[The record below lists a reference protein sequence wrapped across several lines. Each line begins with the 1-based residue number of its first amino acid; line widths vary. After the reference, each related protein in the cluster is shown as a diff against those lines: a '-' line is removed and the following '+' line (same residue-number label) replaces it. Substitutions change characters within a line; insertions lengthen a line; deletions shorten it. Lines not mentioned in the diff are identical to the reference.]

1 MTLLISQ
8 PEIIRQL
15 PGGLVL
21 RRSTSADAEQLA
33 AFNAFIHSDSDEPDE
48 RVGAW
53 TRDLLSGNHPTFAV
67 NDFTIVE
74 EPTTGKIV
82 STMNLISQTWSYAG
96 IPIKVGRPELVG
108 TDPAYRN
115 RGLMKIQFD
124 VIHEWSRQRG
134 ELLQGITGIPFYY
147 RQFGYEMAVNLGG
160 SRVGAIFNV
169 PRLTKDQSEAYRFRP
184 AVPSDIALICRL
196 YQEGCRRS
204 LLSADRDVTMWH
216 YELTGKSQNNC
227 ARSEIRVIE
236 TTDGV
241 PVGFLSYPFFMAEE
255 MITLDDLEIIPGASW
270 NEVLPAVIR
279 YLWQSGESLAAQKNK
294 TMSSFAFS
302 LGENH
307 PAYKIAADKLPVSR
321 RSYAWYLR
329 VPNLAGFLR
338 HIAPVLE
345 KRLEESLF
353 APYSG
358 EIKLGFYRTGLNLKF
373 QKNRLLDVETWQPST
388 KDYGNAAFPG
398 LTFTQLLFG
407 HRDIDELMFAF
418 PDCFVS
424 DELKPILPVLFP
436 RQPSN
441 ILPIN

>member
-1 MTLLISQ
+1 
-8 PEIIRQL
+8 
-15 PGGLVL
+15 
-21 RRSTSADAEQLA
+21 
-33 AFNAFIHSDSDEPDE
+33 
-48 RVGAW
+48 
-53 TRDLLSGNHPTFAV
+53 
-67 NDFTIVE
+67 
-74 EPTTGKIV
+74 
-82 STMNLISQTWSYAG
+82 MNLISQTWSYAG
-96 IPIKVGRPELVG
+96 IPFKVGRPELVG

-115 RGLMKIQFD
+115 RGLVKIQFD

-160 SRVGAIFNV
+160 GRVGAVFNV
-169 PRLTKDQSEAYRFRP
+169 LRLTADQSETYRFRP
-184 AVPSDIALICRL
+184 AVPSDVDLIYRL
-196 YQEGCRRS
+196 YQAGSRRS
-204 LLSADRDVTMWH
+204 LLAAEWDKTMWH

-227 ARSEIRVIE
+227 TRSEICIIE
-236 TTDGV
+236 TTDGA
-241 PVGFLSYPFFMAEE
+241 PVGFLSHPFYLVEE
-255 MITLDDLEIIPGASW
+255 MISLDNLEIIPGASW
-270 NEVLPAVIR
+270 TEVLPAVIR
-279 YLWQSGESLAAQKNK
+279 YLWQAGESLAAKNNK
-294 TMSSFAFS
+294 TLTSFGFS

-307 PAYKIAADKLPVSR
+307 PAYVIAGDGLPVSR

-329 VPNLAGFLR
+329 VPDLAGFLR
-338 HIAPVLE
+338 RIAPVLE

-373 QKNRLLDVETWQPST
+373 QKNRLLEVETWQPVT
-388 KDYGNAAFPG
+388 KDYGKAAFPG

-407 HRDIDELMFAF
+407 HRDIEELMFAY

-436 RQPSN
+436 RQPSD